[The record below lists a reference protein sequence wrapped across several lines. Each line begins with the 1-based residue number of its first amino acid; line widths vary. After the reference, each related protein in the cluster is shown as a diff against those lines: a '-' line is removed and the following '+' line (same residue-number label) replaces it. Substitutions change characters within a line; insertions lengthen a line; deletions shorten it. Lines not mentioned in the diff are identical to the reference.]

1 MAKFVLENNYFE
13 FNSEVY
19 HQLSGTAIG
28 TKFAPPYACIFM
40 DHLENEMLSKWAVKP
55 WLWWRY
61 IDDVFFVWTKSEQEL
76 DEFMAYMNSFHPNIR
91 FTYEKSHEKVQF
103 LDMTVQK
110 SNGLLMTDLY
120 CKPTDGHQY
129 LHAKSC
135 HPIHLKRSIV
145 YSMALRLKRLCSLD
159 GDFLRHISSLK
170 QWFLDRGYSEKLID
184 EQIAKVIPMQRESLL
199 NVEKGQSTEAYVPP
213 LVVTYH
219 PALNGVSRI
228 INKHFGILSETE
240 DLKKVFSR
248 RPLVSFRTGKTLCK
262 ELVRAKVNQG
272 RREVVGCRG
281 CGNSRCEVCLNIQNT
296 NQFSSDNGSFQIRYD
311 FDCNSKCVVYFI
323 KCEVC
328 SASYVG
334 QTNKK
339 FRLRLNNYRQNQRW
353 AAAGLDHKQP
363 YFHAHWLSEGH
374 NGFEADA
381 KVTIIDRT
389 EPSDPTKKERFWI
402 NKLGATL
409 NVD

>member
-1 MAKFVLENNYFE
+1 
-13 FNSEVY
+13 
-19 HQLSGTAIG
+19 
-28 TKFAPPYACIFM
+28 
-40 DHLENEMLSKWAVKP
+40 MLSKWAVKP

-184 EQIAKVIPMQRESLL
+184 EQIFKVIPMQRESLL
-199 NVEKGQSTEAYVPP
+199 SVEKGQSTEAYVPP

-248 RPLVSFRTGKTLCK
+248 RPLVSFRTGKTLRK

-272 RREVVGCRG
+272 RREAVGCRG

-339 FRLRLNNYRQNQRW
+339 FRLRWNNYRQNQRW
-353 AAAGLDHKQP
+353 AAAGLDHKHS